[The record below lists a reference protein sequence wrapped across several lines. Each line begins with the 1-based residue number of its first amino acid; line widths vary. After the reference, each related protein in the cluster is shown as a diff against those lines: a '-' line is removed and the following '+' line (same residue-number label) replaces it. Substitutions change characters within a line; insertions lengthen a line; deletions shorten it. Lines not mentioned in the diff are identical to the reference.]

1 MGGGGGGC
9 PQKRPWSNRCFS
21 ELSAAK
27 VRGLAFKIVRC
38 WEDGVE
44 EGDTLL
50 SQLMEECPEK
60 DRDRPGAFSL
70 SSAM

>member
-1 MGGGGGGC
+1 M
-9 PQKRPWSNRCFS
+9 
-21 ELSAAK
+21 
-27 VRGLAFKIVRC
+27 
-38 WEDGVE
+38 E
-44 EGDTLL
+44 EGDILL